1 MSDQHQ
7 RLLRP
12 IERGDGRR
20 RGTAGGGPGG
30 VPTRALRALSRS
42 RKELAETRVVQVAG
56 QLRANLEQAFPGA
69 IGLFTKPA
77 SGISLAF
84 LRLPTA
90 AQAAWLS
97 PGRLGSWLRSVGYTG
112 GISASVLYVRL
123 AAVAPGFAGPEGEA
137 RGQITLALVAMLTGP
152 RRPA

>member
-1 MSDQHQ
+1 
-7 RLLRP
+7 
-12 IERGDGRR
+12 
-20 RGTAGGGPGG
+20 

-97 PGRLGSWLRSVGYTG
+97 PGQLAAIRRLYRRHQRLGP
-112 GISASVLYVRL
+112 VR
-123 AAVAPGFAGPEGEA
+123 APGRCGPGIC
-137 RGQITLALVAMLTGP
+137 QS
-152 RRPA
+152 